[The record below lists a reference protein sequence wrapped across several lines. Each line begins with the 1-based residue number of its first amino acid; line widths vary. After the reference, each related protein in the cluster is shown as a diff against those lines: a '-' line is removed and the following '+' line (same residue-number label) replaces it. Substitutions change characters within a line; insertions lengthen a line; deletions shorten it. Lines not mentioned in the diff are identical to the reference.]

1 MKPWIALL
9 RGINV
14 GGKHVLPMKNLVSL
28 LEDLHCQNVMTYIQS
43 GNVVFKSEERDDTQL
58 SGRIR
63 DEINRRCGFEPAILL
78 LQLQDME
85 QIIEENPF
93 PQAES
98 TPQTLHVGFLASPP
112 INPDLKKLEEL
123 KRDTEQF
130 HLTNSAFYLCAPD
143 GIGRSRLASQ
153 AERLLG
159 VPMTDRNWRT
169 ICKIMEMAALL

>member
-93 PQAES
+93 PRSES
-98 TPQTLHVGFLASPP
+98 TPAIRLWSSVLILATRCSMSSGMSLFRSLRGGIRIVATL
-112 INPDLKKLEEL
+112 N
-123 KRDTEQF
+123 R
-130 HLTNSAFYLCAPD
+130 
-143 GIGRSRLASQ
+143 
-153 AERLLG
+153 
-159 VPMTDRNWRT
+159 
-169 ICKIMEMAALL
+169 